1 MLSVVGRWQVC
12 IDEGQDIQCNSWWH
26 QISERDAAHA
36 YSEVFCCQGGL
47 SFFSST
53 YQSYTLIFLCKDIH
67 LKISVI
73 LVRHT
78 CILLEHNKFVH
89 KDIRALSEIKMI
101 KWSLICLLREFC
113 FSYRE
118 VSMVR
123 FVLWCMSVF
132 KFISI
137 TFHH

>member
-47 SFFSST
+47 SFFSCT
-53 YQSYTLIFLCKDIH
+53 YQSYTLIFLCKDIN

-89 KDIRALSEIKMI
+89 KDNRALSEIKMI

-113 FSYRE
+113 FFYRE

-123 FVLWCMSVF
+123 FVLWCISVF
-132 KFISI
+132 KFVSI

>member
-89 KDIRALSEIKMI
+89 KGNRALSEIKMI